1 MTFLFVMATVFPMAN
16 VRPLRSTCSLGVI
29 VFVVDDGVVA
39 SAKKEEWR
47 DVDDDVVVV
56 VVVVEKAMCD
66 TANDDDGG
74 DVNACAKWFVW
85 SVASA
90 IATESKMDGL
100 ATIIESD
107 RAER

>member
-1 MTFLFVMATVFPMAN
+1 VLP
-16 VRPLRSTCSLGVI
+16 PLLLRELT
-29 VFVVDDGVVA
+29 
-39 SAKKEEWR
+39 
-47 DVDDDVVVV
+47 DDDVVVV

>member
-56 VVVVEKAMCD
+56 VEKAMCD

-74 DVNACAKWFVW
+74 DVNACATWFVW

-100 ATIIESD
+100 ATIIGSD